1 MRAIAGG
8 TGVDDSVLFPGL
20 GKSCDAYVAVFDY
33 LNLEGIVVLSDLDRS
48 AQNFTV
54 FIRVTFAKELP
65 SVKPNPL
72 SPPAV

>member
-48 AQNFTV
+48 AQSFTV
-54 FIRVTFAKELP
+54 FI
-65 SVKPNPL
+65 SVQHLTRFVN
-72 SPPAV
+72 